1 MCFEDQSIATVKF
14 WLVLMIFIWTNAVLE
29 TTFQWSCFA
38 KLAVYSITIYLLFRF
53 SVVVFSSSCHWYT
66 CNTFRLLL
74 YLKYVYSRVLY
85 SAVSSL
91 RRSQSVVLTVTSYFD
106 RFCARL
112 CVLTFF
118 QNLYKSCVTVAK
130 LKYCFDWSVY
140 IKKKKK
146 GLCFWIVLF
155 VEVFCLVFLLNCLV
169 QLSVIKIPY
178 LNKKFHF
185 KSCVNLSGFIGVAWL
200 NCVRDTVVWSVW
212 EACFIICHATKCDA
226 ALFLFT

>member
-118 QNLYKSCVTVAK
+118 KTCTNPVLQWRNWSTV
-130 LKYCFDWSVY
+130 LIGQF
-140 IKKKKK
+140 ILKKKKK
-146 GLCFWIVLF
+146 VYVSELFYLLRFSALYFCWIV
-155 VEVFCLVFLLNCLV
+155 
-169 QLSVIKIPY
+169 
-178 LNKKFHF
+178 
-185 KSCVNLSGFIGVAWL
+185 
-200 NCVRDTVVWSVW
+200 
-212 EACFIICHATKCDA
+212 
-226 ALFLFT
+226 